1 MNKKIVLLFVIIGL
15 LACILNPAPAAV
27 FGQNQG
33 QIKVADS
40 TIQPNYPLSL
50 NFSCQVSN
58 NANITDIRL
67 QYQVEQM
74 GFARVISEAKVPFSP
89 AKTVL
94 AKYSLNMLQTGQIPP
109 GIGVDYWWIIKD
121 ASGNK
126 LQTDPKHYT
135 VVDNKHNWNSLTRG
149 PVNLLWYGQND
160 AFGRAVMTTAESA
173 LSKLANDTGAT
184 PDRPINL
191 SIYTSSQDYSSS
203 VTGAS
208 EWSGGVTL
216 LGYNAVLLLI
226 RPTLVDLDLSGIAH
240 ELTHVIINQAT
251 FNPYNSLPFWLNEG
265 LAMYIQYPS
274 GILPSQFTV
283 PFNNSVKNNSLI
295 SVRSL
300 SSPFSAYADTAFLSY
315 AESFSIVYY
324 LINQYGSTKMLQFLN
339 TFKQGSTYDG
349 ALQTNYGFDMDGLF
363 TQWKVRVTA
372 QNGN

>member
-1 MNKKIVLLFVIIGL
+1 MNRKIVLLFVIIGL
-15 LACILNPAPAAV
+15 LACILNPAPPAV

-50 NFSCQVSN
+50 NYTCQVSDN
-58 NANITDIRL
+58 VNITDIRL

-74 GFARVISEAKVPFSP
+74 SFAQVISEAKIPFSP

-109 GIGVDYWWIIKD
+109 GIRVDYWWIVKD

-126 LQTDPKHYT
+126 LQTDPNHYT

-149 PVNLLWYGQND
+149 QINLLWYGQND
-160 AFGRAVMTTAESA
+160 AFGKGVMTTAESA
-173 LSKLANDTGAT
+173 LSKLANDTGAA
-184 PDRPINL
+184 PDRTVNL
-191 SIYTSSQDYSSS
+191 SIYTSSQDYSAS

-226 RPTLVDLDLSGIAH
+226 RPTLVDLDLSGVAH
-240 ELTHVIINQAT
+240 ELTHVIINQVT

-283 PFNNSVKNNSLI
+283 PFNNSLKSNSLI

-315 AESFSIVYY
+315 AESFSIVTY
-324 LINQYGSTKMLQFLN
+324 LINQYGSSKMLQFLN

-363 TQWKVRVTA
+363 NQWKA
-372 QNGN
+372 WLAEQNGK